1 MRTSR
6 RRTRTVQHRLVVL
19 ALALLAALI
28 VIAPGSAGAGTAIK
42 RGTYSGKTDQDAVAT
57 GFRRIQFT
65 VSKGKVTL
73 TTEPIVARGLCL
85 STDVF
90 TQDGTSSKKLGRN
103 RTFTLTHTFF
113 GSKIDKIH
121 GRFVSSNEVE
131 GYAIYHFFAQ
141 DLCLEGKT
149 KVNFKAK
156 HK

>member
-1 MRTSR
+1 M
-6 RRTRTVQHRLVVL
+6 QHRMVVL
-19 ALALLAALI
+19 ALLLLAALI

-90 TQDGTSSKKLGRN
+90 TQEGTSSKKLGRN

-141 DLCLEGKT
+141 DLCSEGKT
-149 KVNFKAK
+149 KVNFKAT

>member
-1 MRTSR
+1 MAHR
-6 RRTRTVQHRLVVL
+6 RLVAL

-42 RGTYSGKTDQDAVAT
+42 RGTYTGKTDQDAVAT

-73 TTEPIVARGLCL
+73 VTEPIVARGLCL

-90 TQDGTSSKKLGRN
+90 TQEGTSSKKLGRD

-131 GYAIYHFFAQ
+131 GYAIYHFFSQ
-141 DLCLEGKT
+141 DLCSEGKT
-149 KVNFKAK
+149 KVNFKAT

>member
-1 MRTSR
+1 M
-6 RRTRTVQHRLVVL
+6 LVLFLGV
-19 ALALLAALI
+19 LAALI
-28 VIAPGSAGAGTAIK
+28 VAAPGTAGAGTAIK

-103 RTFTLTHTFF
+103 RTFTITHTFF

-141 DLCLEGKT
+141 DLCSEGKT

>member
-1 MRTSR
+1 VQQR
-6 RRTRTVQHRLVVL
+6 RVVL

-65 VSKGKVTL
+65 VSKGKVTV

-113 GSKIDKIH
+113 GNKIDKIH

-141 DLCLEGKT
+141 DLCSEGKT

>member
-1 MRTSR
+1 M
-6 RRTRTVQHRLVVL
+6 QHRLVVL

-149 KVNFKAK
+149 KVNFNAK

>member
-1 MRTSR
+1 
-6 RRTRTVQHRLVVL
+6 VQHRLVVL
-19 ALALLAALI
+19 ALVLLAALT

>member
-1 MRTSR
+1 M
-6 RRTRTVQHRLVVL
+6 QHRLVVL

-28 VIAPGSAGAGTAIK
+28 VIVPGSAGAGTAIK
-42 RGTYSGKTDQDAVAT
+42 RGTYSGKTDQDAVGT

-73 TTEPIVARGLCL
+73 ITEPIVARGLCL

-90 TQDGTSSKKLGRN
+90 TQDGTSSKKLGRD

>member
-6 RRTRTVQHRLVVL
+6 RRRRTVQPRLL

-90 TQDGTSSKKLGRN
+90 TQEGTSSKKLGRN

>member
-1 MRTSR
+1 
-6 RRTRTVQHRLVVL
+6 VQHRLVVL
-19 ALALLAALI
+19 ALGLLAALI

-90 TQDGTSSKKLGRN
+90 TQEGTSSKKLGRN

>member
-1 MRTSR
+1 M
-6 RRTRTVQHRLVVL
+6 QHRLVVL
-19 ALALLAALI
+19 ALVLLAALI

-141 DLCLEGKT
+141 DLCLEGRT